1 MTIQKRTHSQRL
13 LDHVATELDTIQD
26 MCDTRCTE
34 APCRKTPFNDTG
46 VRFPTA
52 CLQLLRSIPGNQY
65 CVDCGAMNPDW
76 ASITYGTLLC
86 LQCSGKHRS
95 YGVQVSFVR
104 SLEYDTWN
112 HAQILSMLEGGNT
125 QLRSFFHR
133 HHLLNNCLQT
143 NHAYLN
149 KNGKSSQQLYDQRY
163 HTKAALFYKV
173 NLANHVERVAMN
185 GVYQGREYNR
195 KRIPDVIG
203 PQSFR
208 SKSPTTVVESCLDS
222 MDQAKVS
229 GKNETC
235 RARRSP
241 NSSTKCFQLL

>member
-1 MTIQKRTHSQRL
+1 MIDQKRKKSHML
-13 LDHVATELDTIQD
+13 LDHVANELETIRAMD
-26 MCDTRCTE
+26 DDRCIE
-34 APCRKTPFNDTG
+34 AANVASFRNKRCNDIG

-52 CLQLLRSIPGNQY
+52 CLQLLRSLPGNKY

-112 HAQILSMLEGGNT
+112 HKQILSMLEGGNT
-125 QLRSFFHR
+125 QLRSFFNR
-133 HHLLNNCLQT
+133 HHLLNGSPQT
-143 NHAYLN
+143 NHEVSS
-149 KNGKSSQQLYDQRY
+149 KSGKSSQQLHDQRY

-173 NLANHVERVAMN
+173 NLLKHVECVATN
-185 GVYQGREYNR
+185 GIYQGREYNR
-195 KRIPDVIG
+195 RNPH
-203 PQSFR
+203 QSSR

-222 MDQAKVS
+222 IDQGKVA
-229 GKNETC
+229 GKDEAC
-235 RARRSP
+235 RGRRCQ
-241 NSSTKCFQLL
+241 N